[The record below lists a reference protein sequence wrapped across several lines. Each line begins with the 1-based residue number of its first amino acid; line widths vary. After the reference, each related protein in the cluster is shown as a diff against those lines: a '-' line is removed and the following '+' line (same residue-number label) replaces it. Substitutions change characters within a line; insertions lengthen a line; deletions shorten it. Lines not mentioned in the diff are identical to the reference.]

1 MMTLAEIASGNADTA
16 DVMFLLGA
24 IAFGLAMLVA
34 LARIF
39 IRPRTVD
46 GTVRPVTLA
55 AWEYVLVPLGL
66 GLVAVGWLV
75 L

>member
-34 LARIF
+34 LARILT
-39 IRPRTVD
+39 RPRATD
-46 GTVRPVTLA
+46 GTVRPVALA